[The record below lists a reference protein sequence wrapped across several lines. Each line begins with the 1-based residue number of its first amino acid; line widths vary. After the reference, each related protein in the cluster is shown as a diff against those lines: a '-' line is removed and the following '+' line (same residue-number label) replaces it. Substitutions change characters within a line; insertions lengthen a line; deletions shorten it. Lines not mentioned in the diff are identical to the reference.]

1 MKNTNMN
8 LKEADNDAQT
18 YSNIEAQ
25 MLANIADEIY
35 EEIKDLM
42 ENAESVSIKVAD
54 EKPISFR
61 TRELFEISRLSDD
74 ELAEIAKSK

>member
-1 MKNTNMN
+1 MKNTNIN

-42 ENAESVSIKVAD
+42 ENAESVSIKVGNN
-54 EKPISFR
+54 KPVNFKINEF
-61 TRELFEISRLSDD
+61 
-74 ELAEIAKSK
+74 AKIAKSE

>member
-35 EEIKDLM
+35 EEIKDLI
-42 ENAESVSIKVAD
+42 ENAESVSIKVGNN
-54 EKPISFR
+54 KPINFKIN
-61 TRELFEISRLSDD
+61 EF
-74 ELAEIAKSK
+74 AKIAKSE

>member
-1 MKNTNMN
+1 MN

-42 ENAESVSIKVAD
+42 ENAESVSINVGNN
-54 EKPISFR
+54 KPINFK
-61 TRELFEISRLSDD
+61 ID
-74 ELAEIAKSK
+74 EFAKIAKSE

>member
-1 MKNTNMN
+1 MN

-42 ENAESVSIKVAD
+42 ENAESVSIKVGNN
-54 EKPISFR
+54 KPINFK
-61 TRELFEISRLSDD
+61 ID
-74 ELAEIAKSK
+74 EFAKIAKSE

>member
-1 MKNTNMN
+1 MN
-8 LKEADNDAQT
+8 LQEADNDAQT

-42 ENAESVSIKVAD
+42 ENAESVSIKVGNN
-54 EKPISFR
+54 KPINFK
-61 TRELFEISRLSDD
+61 ID
-74 ELAEIAKSK
+74 EFAKIAKSE